1 MVERT
6 PRQIIL
12 RALQNVGRN
21 CELIPYLFNA
31 INDIK
36 VDNSAS
42 SAVTISTNAP
52 DKFEFLKDMFPSIT
66 LLKKDKP
73 DSQTLFFEVCG
84 DKEDKEE
91 KQEKHTQTNSV
102 APFVNPLHYTF
113 SFFPQKPST
122 CPSQTHISI
131 GLGEHQHGV
140 HVSSIDETKMT
151 VNPLQLYPY
160 FLCITD
166 RLESI
171 QAFLE
176 IIAGHYKS
184 IKLEK
189 GENTFGNTVE
199 IFLPISSYPLLS
211 GLKYNKLILSV
222 FGTIELFDDEKNIT
236 AITTSE
242 RGRTLRI
249 KPITETVIA
258 SSVVKYSGK
267 HILIDYKE
275 YKEYKDHEDS
285 HQVIVDTISN
295 FPDKMVWCTTLDAN
309 PLFRHLQKY
318 TLHKTIRKLR
328 CFQFK
333 KAFPVLDLRILIKLA
348 LFLPNVQDIMKIVC
362 GSENWYKKVYQLF
375 DMK

>member
-21 CELIPYLFNA
+21 SELFRYLFDA
-31 INDIK
+31 VKSIK
-36 VDNSAS
+36 VDNVAS
-42 SAVTISTNAP
+42 SAVTIATNAP
-52 DKFEFLKDMFPSIT
+52 DRFAFLKDMFPSIT
-66 LLKKDKP
+66 LLKKDEP

-84 DKEDKEE
+84 DKEKEKE
-91 KQEKHTQTNSV
+91 KEKGTGKKV
-102 APFVNPLHYTF
+102 VDPFVNPLYYTF
-113 SFFPQKPST
+113 SFFPQKPPA

-131 GLGEHQHGV
+131 GLGEDQRGV
-140 HVSSIDETKMT
+140 YISPIDGTNMVE
-151 VNPLQLYPY
+151 NPLQLYPY

-166 RLESI
+166 RLESV
-171 QAFLE
+171 QAFIE
-176 IIAGHYKS
+176 IIAGHYKT

-189 GENTFGNTVE
+189 GENTFENTVE
-199 IFLPISSYPLLS
+199 IFLPLSSYPLLS

-222 FGTIELFDDEKNIT
+222 FGTIELFDDEKNT
-236 AITTSE
+236 TTITTSN

-249 KPITETVIA
+249 KPITDTVIA
-258 SSVVKYSGK
+258 SSFVKYSGK

-275 YKEYKDHEDS
+275 YKDS

-295 FPDKMVWCTTLDAN
+295 FRDKMVWCTRLDTN
-309 PLFRHLQKY
+309 PLFQDLEKY
-318 TLHKTIRKLR
+318 TMHKTLKKLR

-348 LFLPNVQDIMKIVC
+348 LFLPDVQDIMKIVC
-362 GSENWYKKVYQLF
+362 GTQNWYKKVYELI
-375 DMK
+375 DIK

>member
-1 MVERT
+1 MVEQT

-12 RALQNVGRN
+12 RTLQNVGRN

-31 INDIK
+31 VNGIK
-36 VDNSAS
+36 VDNVAS
-42 SAVTISTNAP
+42 SAVTIATNAP
-52 DKFEFLKDMFPSIT
+52 DRFAFLKDMFPSIT

-73 DSQTLFFEVCG
+73 DSQTLFFEVCREK
-84 DKEDKEE
+84 DKDEDT
-91 KQEKHTQTNSV
+91 HTHKKV
-102 APFVNPLHYTF
+102 VDPFVNPLHYTF
-113 SFFPQKPST
+113 SFFPQKPPT

-131 GLGEHQHGV
+131 GLGEDQHGV
-140 HVSSIDETKMT
+140 YISPNDETNM
-151 VNPLQLYPY
+151 VENPLQLYPY

-176 IIAGHYKS
+176 IIAGHYKT

-199 IFLPISSYPLLS
+199 IFLPLSSYPLLS

-258 SSVVKYSGK
+258 SSFVKYSGK
-267 HILIDYKE
+267 HILIDYK
-275 YKEYKDHEDS
+275 DS

-295 FPDKMVWCTTLDAN
+295 FRDKMVWCTRLDTN
-309 PLFRHLQKY
+309 PLFQDLEKY
-318 TLHKTIRKLR
+318 TMHKTLKKLR

-348 LFLPNVQDIMKIVC
+348 LFLPDVQDIMKIVC
-362 GSENWYKKVYQLF
+362 GTQNWYKKVYELI
-375 DMK
+375 DLK

>member
-31 INDIK
+31 VNGIK
-36 VDNSAS
+36 VDNVAS
-42 SAVTISTNAP
+42 SAVTIATNAP
-52 DKFEFLKDMFPSIT
+52 DRFAFLKDMFPSIT

-73 DSQTLFFEVCG
+73 DSQTLFFEVCREK
-84 DKEDKEE
+84 DKDEDT
-91 KQEKHTQTNSV
+91 HTHKKV
-102 APFVNPLHYTF
+102 VEPFVNPLHYTF

-140 HVSSIDETKMT
+140 HVSSIDETKIT

-199 IFLPISSYPLLS
+199 IFLPISSYPLLP

-222 FGTIELFDDEKNIT
+222 FGTIELFDDEQNIT

-249 KPITETVIA
+249 KPITETVIT

-267 HILIDYKE
+267 HILIDYKD
-275 YKEYKDHEDS
+275 YKDHKDS
-285 HQVIVDTISN
+285 YQVIVETISN
-295 FPDKMVWCTTLDAN
+295 FRDKMVWCTRLDTN
-309 PLFRHLQKY
+309 PFFRHLEKY
-318 TLHKTIRKLR
+318 TMHKTLKKLR

-333 KAFPVLDLRILIKLA
+333 KAFPVLDLSILIKLA
-348 LFLPNVQDIMKIVC
+348 TFLPDVQDIMKIVC

>member
-31 INDIK
+31 VNGINSDKVDK
-36 VDNSAS
+36 VDNVAS
-42 SAVTISTNAP
+42 SAVTIATNAP
-52 DKFEFLKDMFPSIT
+52 DRFAFLKDMFPSIT

-73 DSQTLFFEVCG
+73 DSQTLFFEVC
-84 DKEDKEE
+84 EDKDKDTETH
-91 KQEKHTQTNSV
+91 KKVVDS
-102 APFVNPLHYTF
+102 FVNPLYYTF
-113 SFFPQKPST
+113 SFFTQKPVI
-122 CPSQTHISI
+122 CPAQTHISVGI
-131 GLGEHQHGV
+131 GEHQNGV
-140 HVSSIDETKMT
+140 HVSSIDDTKM
-151 VNPLQLYPY
+151 VKDPLQLYPY

-171 QAFLE
+171 QSFLE
-176 IIAGHYKS
+176 IIAGYYKT

-211 GLKYNKLILSV
+211 GLKYKKLILSV
-222 FGTIELFDDEKNIT
+222 FGTIELFDDEQNIT

-249 KPITETVIA
+249 KPITETFIA
-258 SSVVKYSGK
+258 PSFIKYSGK
-267 HILIDYKE
+267 HVLIDYKD
-275 YKEYKDHEDS
+275 YKDS
-285 HQVIVDTISN
+285 HQTIVDTISN
-295 FPDKMVWCTTLDAN
+295 FRDKMVWCTTLDKN
-309 PLFRHLQKY
+309 PLFRHLEKY
-318 TLHKTIRKLR
+318 TMHKTLGKLR

-333 KAFPVLDLRILIKLA
+333 KAFPTLNLSILIKLA
-348 LFLPNVQDIMKIVC
+348 KILPDIQDIMKIVC
-362 GSENWYKKVYQLF
+362 GTENWYKKVYQLF